1 MNFAIIFSGQG
12 LQSLA
17 HVQELLTLADEL
29 HVSHILKQ
37 HLPKLFCSD
46 LTEADLYPNEFAQPF
61 IFALQWCRWQ
71 KLKPEIEELM
81 SFSGYSLGELSA
93 LICATQ
99 TGLEQ
104 GLYLAQ
110 QRASLMSSATQH
122 ASGLMA
128 VQGINLNTLE
138 ALLTETSTALSIKLS
153 DSSFVVGGADANL
166 QQLAQQL
173 ELRGTRFVKRLNVTI
188 ASHTV
193 CMDTAVQPYQQ
204 VLQQQH
210 FARLCT
216 AMISG
221 SGGHKFFKT
230 TDAVNALIHQMN
242 HAINWDACL
251 SAIQENQPDVVL
263 EIGPGSALSKMLL
276 ERNPNCIVRAV
287 DDFKSWSGLQAWL
300 EKQNFA

>member
-1 MNFAIIFSGQG
+1 MAKE
-12 LQSLA
+12 LQ
-17 HVQELLTLADEL
+17 VVDEL
-29 HVSHILKQ
+29 KLY
-37 HLPKLFCSD
+37 LPKLFCSD

-71 KLKPEIEELM
+71 KLKPEIEDLM

-138 ALLTETSTALSIKLS
+138 PLLTETATALSIKLS
-153 DSSFVVGGADANL
+153 DSSFVVGGANANL

-193 CMDTAVQPYQQ
+193 CMDAAVQPYRQ
-204 VLQQQH
+204 VLQQQD

-242 HAINWDACL
+242 HAIDWDACL
-251 SAIQENQPDVVL
+251 TAIQENQPDVVL
-263 EIGPGSALSKMLL
+263 EIGPGNALSKMLL
-276 ERNPNCIVRAV
+276 ERSPNCIVRAV
-287 DDFKSWSGLQAWL
+287 DDFKSWSGLLVWL
-300 EKQNFA
+300 DKQSRM

>member
-1 MNFAIIFSGQG
+1 MI
-12 LQSLA
+12 
-17 HVQELLTLADEL
+17 V
-29 HVSHILKQ
+29 V
-37 HLPKLFCSD
+37 
-46 LTEADLYPNEFAQPF
+46 
-61 IFALQWCRWQ
+61 
-71 KLKPEIEELM
+71 
-81 SFSGYSLGELSA
+81 LSW
-93 LICATQ
+93 
-99 TGLEQ
+99 
-104 GLYLAQ
+104 
-110 QRASLMSSATQH
+110 
-122 ASGLMA
+122 
-128 VQGINLNTLE
+128 
-138 ALLTETSTALSIKLS
+138 
-153 DSSFVVGGADANL
+153 GGDDANL

-193 CMDTAVQPYQQ
+193 CMDAAVQPYRQ
-204 VLQQQH
+204 VLQQQD

-287 DDFKSWSGLQAWL
+287 DDFKSWSGLQVWL
-300 EKQNFA
+300 EKLHVE

>member
-1 MNFAIIFSGQG
+1 M
-12 LQSLA
+12 
-17 HVQELLTLADEL
+17 QELLSMADEL
-29 HVSHILKQ
+29 HVSDILKQ
-37 HLPKLFCSD
+37 HLPQLFCSD

-128 VQGINLNTLE
+128 IQGINLNTLE

-153 DSSFVVGGADANL
+153 DSSFVVGGANANL

-193 CMDTAVQPYQQ
+193 CMDAAVQPYRQ
-204 VLQQQH
+204 VLQQQD

-242 HAINWDACL
+242 HPIHWDACL
-251 SAIQENQPDVVL
+251 TAIQENQPDVVL
-263 EIGPGSALSKMLL
+263 EIGPGNALSKMLL
-276 ERNPNCIVRAV
+276 ERSPNCIVRAV
-287 DDFKSWSGLQAWL
+287 DDFKSWSGLKAWL
-300 EKQNFA
+300 EKLHVE

>member
-12 LQSLA
+12 LQSLV

-29 HVSHILKQ
+29 HVSDSLKQ
-37 HLPKLFCSD
+37 HLPRLFCSD

-71 KLKPEIEELM
+71 KLKPEIEDLM

-128 VQGINLNTLE
+128 VQGINLNTL
-138 ALLTETSTALSIKLS
+138 
-153 DSSFVVGGADANL
+153 
-166 QQLAQQL
+166 
-173 ELRGTRFVKRLNVTI
+173 
-188 ASHTV
+188 
-193 CMDTAVQPYQQ
+193 
-204 VLQQQH
+204 
-210 FARLCT
+210 
-216 AMISG
+216 
-221 SGGHKFFKT
+221 
-230 TDAVNALIHQMN
+230 
-242 HAINWDACL
+242 
-251 SAIQENQPDVVL
+251 
-263 EIGPGSALSKMLL
+263 
-276 ERNPNCIVRAV
+276 
-287 DDFKSWSGLQAWL
+287 
-300 EKQNFA
+300 

>member
-12 LQSLA
+12 LQSLV

-29 HVSHILKQ
+29 HVSAILKR
-37 HLPKLFCSD
+37 HLPQLFCSD
-46 LTEADLYPNEFAQPF
+46 LTEPDLYSNEFAQPF

-110 QRASLMSSATQH
+110 QRATLMSSATQH
-122 ASGLMA
+122 ASGLIA
-128 VQGINLNTLE
+128 IQGINLNTLE
-138 ALLTETSTALSIKLS
+138 LLLTETSTALSIKLS
-153 DSSFVVGGADANL
+153 DSSFVVGGDDANL
-166 QQLAQQL
+166 QQLALQL

-193 CMDTAVQPYQQ
+193 CMDAAVQPYQQ

-242 HAINWDACL
+242 HAIDWDACL

-263 EIGPGSALSKMLL
+263 EIGPGGALSKMLL
-276 ERNPNCIVRAV
+276 ERNPNCILRAV

>member
-17 HVQELLTLADEL
+17 HVQELLSMADEL
-29 HVSHILKQ
+29 HVSDILKQ
-37 HLPKLFCSD
+37 HLPQLFCSD

-128 VQGINLNTLE
+128 IQGINLNTLE

-153 DSSFVVGGADANL
+153 DSSFVVGGANANL

-193 CMDTAVQPYQQ
+193 CMYGCCGSAVSASFTAS
-204 VLQQQH
+204 
-210 FARLCT
+210 RLCSF
-216 AMISG
+216 MHG
-221 SGGHKFFKT
+221 Y
-230 TDAVNALIHQMN
+230 D
-242 HAINWDACL
+242 
-251 SAIQENQPDVVL
+251 
-263 EIGPGSALSKMLL
+263 
-276 ERNPNCIVRAV
+276 
-287 DDFKSWSGLQAWL
+287 
-300 EKQNFA
+300 

>member
-12 LQSLA
+12 LQSLV

-29 HVSHILKQ
+29 HVSAILKR
-37 HLPKLFCSD
+37 HLPQLFCSD
-46 LTEADLYPNEFAQPF
+46 LTEPDLYSNEFAQPF

-110 QRASLMSSATQH
+110 QRATLMSSATQH
-122 ASGLMA
+122 ASGLIA
-128 VQGINLNTLE
+128 IQGINLNTLE
-138 ALLTETSTALSIKLS
+138 LLLTETVTALSIKLS
-153 DSSFVVGGADANL
+153 DSSFVVGGDDANL
-166 QQLAQQL
+166 QQLALQL

-193 CMDTAVQPYQQ
+193 CMDAAVQPYQQ
-204 VLQQQH
+204 VLQQQD
-210 FARLCT
+210 FAGLCT

-242 HAINWDACL
+242 HAIDWDACL

-263 EIGPGSALSKMLL
+263 EIGPGGALSKMLL
-276 ERNPNCIVRAV
+276 ERNPNCILRAV
-287 DDFKSWSGLQAWL
+287 DDFKSWSGLKAWL

>member
-1 MNFAIIFSGQG
+1 
-12 LQSLA
+12 
-17 HVQELLTLADEL
+17 
-29 HVSHILKQ
+29 
-37 HLPKLFCSD
+37 
-46 LTEADLYPNEFAQPF
+46 
-61 IFALQWCRWQ
+61 
-71 KLKPEIEELM
+71 
-81 SFSGYSLGELSA
+81 
-93 LICATQ
+93 
-99 TGLEQ
+99 
-104 GLYLAQ
+104 

-138 ALLTETSTALSIKLS
+138 PLLTETATALSIKLS
-153 DSSFVVGGADANL
+153 DSSFVVGGANANL

-193 CMDTAVQPYQQ
+193 CMDAAVQPYRQ
-204 VLQQQH
+204 VLQQQD
-210 FARLCT
+210 FARLCK

-242 HAINWDACL
+242 HAIDWDACL
-251 SAIQENQPDVVL
+251 TAIQENQPDVVL
-263 EIGPGSALSKMLL
+263 EIGPGNALSKMLL
-276 ERNPNCIVRAV
+276 ERSPNCIVRAV
-287 DDFKSWSGLQAWL
+287 DDFKSWSGLLVWL

>member
-12 LQSLA
+12 LQNLA
-17 HVQELLTLADEL
+17 HVHELRSMAKELQVVDEL
-29 HVSHILKQ
+29 KLY
-37 HLPKLFCSD
+37 LPKLFCSD

-71 KLKPEIEELM
+71 KLKPEIEDLM

-138 ALLTETSTALSIKLS
+138 PLLTETATALSIKLS
-153 DSSFVVGGADANL
+153 DSSFVVGGADTNL

-193 CMDTAVQPYQQ
+193 CMDAAVQPYQQ
-204 VLQQQH
+204 VLQQQD

-242 HAINWDACL
+242 HAIDWDACL
-251 SAIQENQPDVVL
+251 TAIQENQPDVVL
-263 EIGPGSALSKMLL
+263 EIGPGNALSKMLL
-276 ERNPNCIVRAV
+276 ERSPNCIVRAV
-287 DDFKSWSGLQAWL
+287 DDFKSWSGLLVWL
-300 EKQNFA
+300 DKQSRM

>member
-1 MNFAIIFSGQG
+1 MI
-12 LQSLA
+12 
-17 HVQELLTLADEL
+17 V
-29 HVSHILKQ
+29 V
-37 HLPKLFCSD
+37 
-46 LTEADLYPNEFAQPF
+46 
-61 IFALQWCRWQ
+61 
-71 KLKPEIEELM
+71 
-81 SFSGYSLGELSA
+81 
-93 LICATQ
+93 
-99 TGLEQ
+99 
-104 GLYLAQ
+104 
-110 QRASLMSSATQH
+110 
-122 ASGLMA
+122 
-128 VQGINLNTLE
+128 
-138 ALLTETSTALSIKLS
+138 
-153 DSSFVVGGADANL
+153 FVVGGADANL

-193 CMDTAVQPYQQ
+193 CMDAAVQPYRQ
-204 VLQQQH
+204 VLQQQD

>member
-12 LQSLA
+12 LQSLV

-29 HVSHILKQ
+29 HVSAILKR
-37 HLPKLFCSD
+37 HLPQLFCSD
-46 LTEADLYPNEFAQPF
+46 LTEPDLYSNEFAQPF

-71 KLKPEIEELM
+71 KLKLEIEELM

-110 QRASLMSSATQH
+110 QRATLMSSATQH
-122 ASGLMA
+122 ASGLIA
-128 VQGINLNTLE
+128 IQGINLNTLE
-138 ALLTETSTALSIKLS
+138 LLLTETSTALSIKLS
-153 DSSFVVGGADANL
+153 DSSFVVGGDDANL
-166 QQLAQQL
+166 QQLALQL

-193 CMDTAVQPYQQ
+193 CMDAAVQPYQQ
-204 VLQQQH
+204 VLQQQD
-210 FARLCT
+210 FAGLCT

-230 TDAVNALIHQMN
+230 TDAVNALIHKMN
-242 HAINWDACL
+242 HAIDWDACL

-263 EIGPGSALSKMLL
+263 EIGPGGALSKMLL
-276 ERNPNCIVRAV
+276 ERNPNCILRAV